1 MRKLLLGA
9 EGKEN
14 LTRMV
19 ESLGKLSPKVTWKIE
34 NITNEM
40 MNLGKKISRQNVKCQ
55 PVVFVCLSEL
65 HIIMYRWREIRKR
78 RNC

>member
-1 MRKLLLGA
+1 MEKVLLGA

-19 ESLGKLSPKVTWKIE
+19 ESLVKLSHKVTWKIK

-40 MNLGKKISRQNVKCQ
+40 MNLGKEISRQNVKCQ
-55 PVVFVCLSEL
+55 PVVFVRLFVCLS
-65 HIIMYRWREIRKR
+65 YVS
-78 RNC
+78 